1 MIYKQDTPNFN
12 NIFIKLMKTICNNQ
26 INNKDTPQSENKDF
40 VSVYVELLTDDKGIA
55 SFSIDFPK
63 KILIIGQTNPHNYY
77 DFTTHK
83 NHWVESL

>member
-1 MIYKQDTPNFN
+1 MDKYKIYLK
-12 NIFIKLMKTICNNQ
+12 
-26 INNKDTPQSENKDF
+26 SENKDF
-40 VSVYVELLTDDKGIA
+40 VSVYVESLTDDKGIA

-63 KILIIGQTNPHNYY
+63 KILIIGQTNPHDYY